1 MEFFGT
7 RLVWHSLEIDPET
20 TEQDEN
26 PQASTSAAASVPIPT
41 NELNEPNEMEYA
53 N

>member
-1 MEFFGT
+1 M
-7 RLVWHSLEIDPET
+7 VWHSLEIDPET
-20 TEQDEN
+20 TEQNEN